1 MERNE
6 RMRIHRNYMV
16 ADVVEISNGSN
27 TYSDMITSVLSG
39 HIPPRSLRPQSG
51 VETGTNRDHFFG
63 AFWHSG
69 SESCGTTKSSPKRL
83 A

>member
-1 MERNE
+1 VERNE
-6 RMRIHRNYMV
+6 RIRIYHNYMV
-16 ADVVEISNGSN
+16 ADVVEISNGPY
-27 TYSDMITSVLSG
+27 THSDMITSVLSG
-39 HIPPRSLRPQSG
+39 RIPPRSLRPQSG
-51 VETGTNRDHFFG
+51 VETGTNRGHFFG